1 MKKTFKAKFEYCH
14 VYDDKIILTKT
25 PEIGDLVIDYG
36 KSIHNFFKTLMVFLV
51 ATPLFT
57 SIAVAFYYEGYL
69 KLSIFSGLWAL
80 FFLVLAFYSIL
91 FTSGIPVLMRDSIVS
106 VRMLSKR
113 NAIEFRFKG
122 FGRIKKRYL
131 LLPEN
136 EIEKEAIKSGLYN
149 EGLFRE
155 ENQ

>member
-25 PEIGDLVIDYG
+25 PEIGDLVTDYG
-36 KSIHNFFKTLMVFLV
+36 KSIHDFFKTLMVFLV
-51 ATPLFT
+51 ATPIFT

-80 FFLVLAFYSIL
+80 FFLMLAFYSIL

-106 VRMLSKR
+106 VKMLSKR

-122 FGRIKKRYL
+122 FGRVKKRYL
-131 LLPEN
+131 LLPED
-136 EIEKEAIKSGLYN
+136 ESEKQVVRN
-149 EGLFRE
+149 GLFDEGVFRE
-155 ENQ
+155 DNL